1 MTEHYADGITK
12 KISTQKRLFKQKKK
26 RKNRKTLSSLPAIQ
40 LAMNEARESVMDLN
54 AWGLHTEA
62 ARELYAAL
70 NRIRYLYGINVLTCA
85 HITQAV
91 TRSNQE
97 IEQVLSELESA
108 GLIVYNRADDE
119 VQIIV

>member
-1 MTEHYADGITK
+1 
-12 KISTQKRLFKQKKK
+12 
-26 RKNRKTLSSLPAIQ
+26 
-40 LAMNEARESVMDLN
+40 MNEAQESVMDLN

-70 NRIRYLYGINVLTCA
+70 NRIRYLYGYNVLTRA

-91 TRSNQE
+91 KRSNQE
-97 IEQVLSELESA
+97 IEQVPSELESA